1 MELAF
6 HEMRERGLYSDLERV
21 LTSAQFI
28 HEWEF
33 RVFPESLWGNERPPR
48 RISAPVG
55 GRVLT
60 RNLRLAAIAV
70 LLLTLSGC
78 QEQFSSSSS
87 ELCSSVKVGE
97 KFLIGEVITAPQ
109 TRSVTIRDVAFTG
122 AKGVVL
128 VSSFLLDI
136 RARNALGNSPYP
148 PPAWPAWEDRVAANG
163 ATLTPGVEKNL
174 VVVIRRDSQE
184 AGHADALE
192 VTYFSVG
199 KQYREPGGTRY
210 VFADACP

>member
-97 KFLIGEVITAPQ
+97 KLLI
-109 TRSVTIRDVAFTG
+109 
-122 AKGVVL
+122 
-128 VSSFLLDI
+128 
-136 RARNALGNSPYP
+136 
-148 PPAWPAWEDRVAANG
+148 W
-163 ATLTPGVEKNL
+163 
-174 VVVIRRDSQE
+174 
-184 AGHADALE
+184 
-192 VTYFSVG
+192 
-199 KQYREPGGTRY
+199 
-210 VFADACP
+210 